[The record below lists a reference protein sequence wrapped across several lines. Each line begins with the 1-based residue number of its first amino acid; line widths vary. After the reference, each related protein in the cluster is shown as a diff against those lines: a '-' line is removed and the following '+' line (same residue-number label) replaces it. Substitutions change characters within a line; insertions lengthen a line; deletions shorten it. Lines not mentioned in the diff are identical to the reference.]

1 MVYFQALSIQ
11 FTEIL
16 NSGFLTEPKAG
27 INPPYEQIIIPE
39 APGTVSF
46 FSHKN
51 AMNLHFYYS
60 SF

>member
-1 MVYFQALSIQ
+1 MVYFQAFSIQ

-16 NSGFLTEPKAG
+16 KSGFLAESKAG
-27 INPPYEQIIIPE
+27 ITDPYWQAIIPE

-46 FSHKN
+46 FAHKN
-51 AMNLHFYYS
+51 TMNLHLCYS